1 MNSIELQETIAT
13 VHFLDINFDGL
24 KATIIEHCSIW
35 QQKLT
40 ALLLRMTDAMVDHV
54 YHYIA
59 ENSTKL
65 VARMDCYKAKRRL
78 CSELEKNAIWK
89 DDYGKKNLYLRDFY
103 SYIFRQQ
110 FFCRNN
116 KRDLNHIKLFL

>member
-1 MNSIELQETIAT
+1 MDISKYLDVVDSVQLQETMTT
-13 VHFLDINFDGL
+13 VHFLDINSDGL

-59 ENSTKL
+59 ENSAKL
-65 VARMDCYKAKRRL
+65 VVRTNMIQNEKKIAFRIGEKKFDVKRGL
-78 CSELEKNAIWK
+78 QKNVLALEFLS
-89 DDYGKKNLYLRDFY
+89 LYLHLIDG
-103 SYIFRQQ
+103 
-110 FFCRNN
+110 FFL
-116 KRDLNHIKLFL
+116 K

>member
-1 MNSIELQETIAT
+1 MNSIQLQETMAT

-65 VARMDCYKAKRRL
+65 VACTDCYLKRKEERSKL
-78 CSELEKNAIWK
+78 KK
-89 DDYGKKNLYLRDFY
+89 KRYGKRITKTKRF
-103 SYIFRQQ
+103 IFHR
-110 FFCRNN
+110 F
-116 KRDLNHIKLFL
+116 LFIYF

>member
-1 MNSIELQETIAT
+1 MAT

-65 VARMDCYKAKRRL
+65 VACTDCYLKRKEERRKL
-78 CSELEKNAIWK
+78 
-89 DDYGKKNLYLRDFY
+89 KKSDMERGLLKQNVLYFIDFY
-103 SYIFRQQ
+103 SYIFG
-110 FFCRNN
+110 
-116 KRDLNHIKLFL
+116 

>member
-1 MNSIELQETIAT
+1 MAT

-40 ALLLRMTDAMVDHV
+40 ALLLRMTDTMVDHV

-65 VARMDCYKAKRRL
+65 VACTNCYLKQKEER
-78 CSELEKNAIWK
+78 SKF
-89 DDYGKKNLYLRDFY
+89 KKSDMERGLLKQNVLYFIDFY
-103 SYIFRQQ
+103 LYIR
-110 FFCRNN
+110 
-116 KRDLNHIKLFL
+116 